1 MFFLLE
7 KGYNEFSKILYSCK
21 NQKDKYSLVLK
32 YYEEKGIK
40 EIVENKNFR
49 PWESREGIF
58 LVQDDKNTD
67 EYIVYQVCNTGYLRD
82 YFEFVKTTRVNIVE
96 FEPTDKVD
104 DSDTKTTVMKELLIK
119 TPPIDIPKK

>member
-32 YYEEKGIK
+32 YYQEKKIK

-49 PWESREGIF
+49 PWESGEGLY

-67 EYIVYQVCNTGYLRD
+67 EYVVYQVCNTGYLRD
-82 YFEFVKTTRVNIVE
+82 YFEFVKTDRLNIVE

-104 DSDTKTTVMKELLIK
+104 DSDTKTTVMKELLVK
-119 TPPIDIPKK
+119 TKPIDIPKK

>member
-1 MFFLLE
+1 MFFLIE
-7 KGYNEFSKILYSCK
+7 KKFDEFSKILYSCK
-21 NQKDKYSLVLK
+21 DAKNKFSLVLK
-32 YYEEKGIK
+32 YYEEKKIK
-40 EIVENKNFR
+40 EVVENKDFK
-49 PWESREGIF
+49 PWESGTGLY
-58 LVQDDKNTD
+58 LVRDDKNTD

-96 FEPTDKVD
+96 FKPTDKVD